1 MLDLVDA
8 IDLHSHYNHGSPYD
22 QIIEH
27 PMARCEIDYLME
39 EYNSSHIRCG
49 VYSSFASVLEPKSIV
64 DENNHLYEISQ
75 KHERVYQWVVIDPRR
90 DETFDQADR
99 ILTSEK
105 CLGIK
110 IHPGYHG
117 YDIVEYGDKIF
128 SYANEKEAFVLMHP
142 DKIELM
148 PGFADR
154 YPKMKLI
161 IAHLGWVAHVDAIEQ
176 AKHKNIFADTS
187 GIASSNNNVIEYTI
201 NRVGSEHIFFGTDTY
216 SCAFQRGRIQF
227 ARIPEKDKEN
237 ILRNNAL
244 RMFPGKFNF

>member
-1 MLDLVDA
+1 MLELIDA
-8 IDLHSHYNHGSPYD
+8 IDMHTHYNHGSPYD
-22 QIIEH
+22 QKIEH
-27 PMARCEIDYLME
+27 PMSRCEIDYLME

-237 ILRNNAL
+237 ILLNNAL